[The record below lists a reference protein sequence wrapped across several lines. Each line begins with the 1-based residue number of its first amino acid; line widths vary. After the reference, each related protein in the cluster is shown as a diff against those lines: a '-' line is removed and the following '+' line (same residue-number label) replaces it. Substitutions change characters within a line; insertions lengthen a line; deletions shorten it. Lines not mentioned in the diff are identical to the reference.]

1 MGKYLEIKWYG
12 RGGQGVMTAATVLA
26 EVLAM
31 EGKYV
36 QACPDFSNG
45 KSCVS
50 VQAFNRLADAP
61 LKLHSVVDIP
71 DIVVIMDIVLFIKE
85 HNGIKP
91 NAKENAIYIVNTS
104 AAPEVVKGKLG
115 ILDNTLYTM
124 DADSIGCCET
134 GSRET
139 MPNIALMTVLIYCLA
154 WISMETFKQRLRQ
167 SLSQWLPPDQVAANL
182 KSVDS
187 VEQGLK
193 EAEQAAEKNL

>member
-12 RGGQGVMTAATVLA
+12 RAGQGVMTAATVLA

-50 VQAFNRLADAP
+50 VQAFNRLADTP
-61 LKLHSVVDIP
+61 VKLHSAVETP
-71 DIVVIMDIVLFIKE
+71 DIVVIMDIALFIKE
-85 HNGIKP
+85 HTGTKP
-91 NAKENAIYIVNTS
+91 NAGENTIYIINTP
-104 AAPEVVKGKLG
+104 AAPEIIKEKLG
-115 ILDNTLYTM
+115 ILDNPLYTM

-134 GSRET
+134 GQGEAV
-139 MPNIALMTVLIYCLA
+139 PNIALMTVLIHCLA
-154 WISMETFKQRLRQ
+154 WIPLETFKQRLRQ
-167 SLSQWLPPDQVAANL
+167 SLSQWLPPDQVTANL

-187 VEQGLK
+187 VQQGLI